1 MDDCDLQEQNGR
13 IKMVIIKSHLAYSV
27 DDRNNRVGRGSGG
40 AGLGRGASFLV
51 GFESV
56 DLVRCHRTLL
66 ILESFPRIDNNS
78 ESTFFFQIRSSTKR
92 FLNHRSAAAVPLTSL
107 ESFTFNRRRRVTQQ
121 HHHENKERSKKIT
134 GQQRIE
140 KVFTTTPTATPTSQR
155 RCVCASEVNCG
166 LSNGCRAI
174 VFSDIQSSTAF
185 RKQNF
190 SD

>member
-13 IKMVIIKSHLAYSV
+13 IKMVIMKSHLAYSV

-78 ESTFFFQIRSSTKR
+78 ESTFFFQIRSSTVGFVFLQKR

-107 ESFTFNRRRRVTQQ
+107 ESFAFNRRRKLSGLTEQ

-134 GQQRIE
+134 GQQRIG
-140 KVFTTTPTATPTSQR
+140 KFFTS
-155 RCVCASEVNCG
+155 
-166 LSNGCRAI
+166 
-174 VFSDIQSSTAF
+174 
-185 RKQNF
+185 
-190 SD
+190 